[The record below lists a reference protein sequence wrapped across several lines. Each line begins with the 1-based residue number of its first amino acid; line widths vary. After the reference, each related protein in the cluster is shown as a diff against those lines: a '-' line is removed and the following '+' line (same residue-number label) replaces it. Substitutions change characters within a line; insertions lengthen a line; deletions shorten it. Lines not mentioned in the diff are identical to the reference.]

1 MSARCFGEKG
11 DAGTSGSMSAT
22 QRTGRVGKAGIAL
35 TTKNNIGRDR
45 GIVLANAGFE
55 GRLGHLLVV
64 EDNALLAM
72 DVELTALDLGL
83 ERVSVAAS
91 APSAL
96 QLLETGDVDAALI
109 DFFLGND
116 DGRIVATRLT
126 ELGVPFALMT
136 GSSDFEWLET
146 QVPGVQ
152 VLTKPFT
159 KEQLARTLQKL
170 C

>member
-1 MSARCFGEKG
+1 MIGE
-11 DAGTSGSMSAT
+11 
-22 QRTGRVGKAGIAL
+22 L
-35 TTKNNIGRDR
+35 
-45 GIVLANAGFE
+45 VLANAGFE

-96 QLLETGDVDAALI
+96 QLLEAGGVDAALI
-109 DFFLGND
+109 DFFLGHD
-116 DGRIVATRLT
+116 DGRIVAERLT

-146 QVPGVQ
+146 QVPGAE

-159 KEQLARTLQKL
+159 KEQLARALQKL